1 MAKLLS
7 GKEVA
12 QAMNARLVERVET
25 LVEAGVTPK
34 LAIVRC
40 GEKPSDLSYERG
52 ARKRAEALGV
62 LIDTRVLPADVD
74 AEAVIDCIRGL
85 NADETV
91 HGVLLFRPLP
101 KPLRPREAEIRNALV
116 PEKDVD
122 GMTDLSY
129 AGVYSGRD
137 DLGFPPC
144 TARACI
150 ELMDHYGIDCAGKR
164 VTVIGRSLVVGRPL
178 SMLLLARHA
187 TVTICHTRTTDVPA
201 EARRA
206 DILVSTAGE
215 LNVVTKDCVRP
226 GQVVIDVSVN
236 WDPNKPNAKGGL
248 GAMAGDA
255 AFDEVEP
262 VVDAITPVPGG
273 VGAVTTAVLLGHVIT
288 SAERK
293 LGEAF

>member
-7 GKEVA
+7 GREVA
-12 QAMNARLVERVET
+12 QALDTRLIERVET
-25 LVEAGVTPK
+25 LTDAGVTPK

-40 GEKPSDLSYERG
+40 GEDPSDLAYERG

-62 LIDTRVLPADVD
+62 SVDTHVLPAAVE
-74 AEAVIDCIRGL
+74 AGAVIDCIRAL
-85 NADETV
+85 NADDAV

-101 KPLRPREAEIRNALV
+101 RRLRPHEDEIRNALA

-122 GMTDLSY
+122 GMTDMSY
-129 AGVYSGRD
+129 AGVYSGRE
-137 DLGFPPC
+137 LGFPPC
-144 TARACI
+144 TAQACV
-150 ELMDHYGIDCAGKR
+150 ELMDHYGIDCKGKR

-178 SMLLLARHA
+178 AMLLLARHA
-187 TVTICHTRTTDVPA
+187 TVTLCHTRTADVAA

-206 DILVSTAGE
+206 DILVSAAGALNIVTA
-215 LNVVTKDCVRP
+215 DYVRS
-226 GQVVIDVSVN
+226 GQTVIDVSVN

-255 AFDEVEP
+255 VFEAVEP
-262 VVDAITPVPGG
+262 IVDAITPVPGG
-273 VGAVTTAVLLGHVIT
+273 VGAVTTAVLLSHVIE
-288 SAERK
+288 SAERR